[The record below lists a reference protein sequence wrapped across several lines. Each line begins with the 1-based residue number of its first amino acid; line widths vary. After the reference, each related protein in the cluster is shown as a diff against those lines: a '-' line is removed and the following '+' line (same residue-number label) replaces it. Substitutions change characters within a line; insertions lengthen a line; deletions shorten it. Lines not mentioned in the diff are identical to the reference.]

1 MSLTRRVFLGCAVGM
16 VTLAG
21 CTGGSPKMD
30 VYSLRDGPVEASVQI
45 IEATDKEQIVNENV
59 IVETP
64 SDSDDNAGDYDLMSG
79 ETYQITITTED
90 GLTGDYRWGIPSGAG
105 ERNLD
110 IGIKRSEIKFVVSM
124 P

>member
-1 MSLTRRVFLGCAVGM
+1 M

-30 VYSLRDGPVEASVQI
+30 VYSLRDSPVGVSVQI
-45 IEATDKEQIVNENV
+45 IETTNKEQIVNENV
-59 IVETP
+59 IVKTP
-64 SDSDDNAGDYDLMSG
+64 SDSDDTTGDYDLMSG

-105 ERNLD
+105 ARNLD
-110 IGIKRSEIKFVVSM
+110 IGIKQSEIKFVVST